1 MRRPCI
7 LVYRQAQLPNI
18 EYVNPARLC
27 FFESAQHARQAA
39 DNAHHGAHAAV
50 APSRQGDG
58 GAANPACN
66 SRTQDEGRTTADT
79 AIDMTKYQR
88 KRSKK
93 RREIFQ
99 EAPADDRANQ
109 VPTNAGTE
117 SALTLIGPR

>member
-1 MRRPCI
+1 MPSKPPMTHITAPTRPSH
-7 LVYRQAQLPNI
+7 QAD
-18 EYVNPARLC
+18 EAMA
-27 FFESAQHARQAA
+27 AQQ
-39 DNAHHGAHAAV
+39 
-50 APSRQGDG
+50 
-58 GAANPACN
+58 NPACN